1 MTPPGAGA
9 SAPYFDPRVR
19 AWVLGVLPGRRAVV
33 ADPDLALT
41 TLLGSCVAACLR
53 DPERRVGGMNHFLLP
68 GGGGSAARSA
78 RYGVHAMDLLIH
90 DVLELGG
97 RRGRLEAKVF
107 GGANVIDTAARDTVG
122 RSNAEFVFGYL
133 RDAGIR
139 VAASDVGGAL
149 ARRVYFF
156 PVSGRVRLLPLP
168 PARPARNAAVA
179 APDAATTD
187 ARETF

>member
-68 GGGGSAARSA
+68 GGGGSAARLFVA
-78 RYGVHAMDLLIH
+78 TP
-90 DVLELGG
+90 LG
-97 RRGRLEAKVF
+97 RATILREKDMIF
-107 GGANVIDTAARDTVG
+107 AA
-122 RSNAEFVFGYL
+122 L
-133 RDAGIR
+133 
-139 VAASDVGGAL
+139 
-149 ARRVYFF
+149 
-156 PVSGRVRLLPLP
+156 
-168 PARPARNAAVA
+168 
-179 APDAATTD
+179 TD
-187 ARETF
+187 MGKACP